1 MNNMSADLARVLHQ
15 GRVAD
20 AALRQRRIDA
30 RRGAKQARPAPAVPR
45 QPLGSRLLARLVP
58 RIGGRVSTR

>member
-1 MNNMSADLARVLHQ
+1 MSNMSPDLARVLLQ
-15 GRVAD
+15 ERVAD

-30 RRGAKQARPAPAVPR
+30 RRGAKQARQAPAVPR

-58 RIGGRVSTR
+58 RTGVRVSTR